1 MQNPRQNLEEE
12 IKWFKSEVASLKKN
26 HVTPPQHV
34 ITVQRQTLPA
44 PPSKQSIQKII
55 QDS

>member
-12 IKWFKSEVASLKKN
+12 IKRFKSEVASLKKN
-26 HVTPPQHV
+26 HVTPPKYV

>member
-1 MQNPRQNLEEE
+1 MQNQRKNLEEE

-26 HVTPPQHV
+26 HVTPPHV
-34 ITVQRQTLPA
+34 IMVQRQTLPV
-44 PPSKQSIQKII
+44 PPSKPSLQKII